1 MPAAAATAALLFTK
15 RFVVSRG
22 APTTVGDEVDAM
34 MSEIC
39 AGVRHGAAASMSATV
54 PVTCGVAML
63 VPLHVA
69 YAPAALSEL

>member
-1 MPAAAATAALLFTK
+1 MLAAAATAALLFTN

-22 APTTVGDEVDAM
+22 APTTVGEEVDAI
-34 MSEIC
+34 MSETC

-63 VPLHVA
+63 VPLHAA
-69 YAPAALSEL
+69 YAPAELSAL